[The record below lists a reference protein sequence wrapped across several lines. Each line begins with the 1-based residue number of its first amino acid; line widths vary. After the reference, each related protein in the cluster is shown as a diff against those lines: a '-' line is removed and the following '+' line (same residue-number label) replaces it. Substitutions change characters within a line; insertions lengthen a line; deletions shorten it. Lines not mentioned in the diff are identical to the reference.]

1 MMRNTTRFAP
11 NRALDVICLG
21 RFAVDFYAQQ
31 IGARLEDVTSFAK
44 YLGGSSANT
53 AFGCARLGLKAA
65 LISRIGDDGLGRFLV
80 ETIAREGCDVSHI
93 STDPSRL
100 TGAVVLGIKDKDTFP
115 LIFMRENCADMA
127 IAESDVEES
136 FIAGSKAL
144 LITGTHF
151 STQYIDRISNL
162 ALDRAR
168 KNDVR
173 TVLDIDYRP
182 VLWGLTKRGDGET
195 RYVRSDTVSAHLQRI
210 LPKIDL
216 VVGTIE
222 EFNIAGGS
230 TDIMES
236 LRAVRA
242 LTAGVLLVKR
252 GPIGCAVIDGAIPG
266 SLDEAFNGRGVTV
279 AVLNVLGAGDAFSA
293 GFLSGW
299 VRGEDYDA
307 CCRYANACGA
317 LVVSRHGCAP
327 AMPTR
332 VELDY
337 FLANAESIPR
347 PDQDVTLSRLH
358 RVTAPRT
365 QRNEV
370 FAFAFDHRNQFFAL
384 AQEAQASE
392 SRLSALKRLFVEA
405 VAQTEQACSL
415 SGSVGMLCD
424 DRYGQDALDAA
435 TGRGW
440 WIGRPVELPG
450 SNPLQFDRG
459 RSIGTHLLSW
469 PQEHI
474 AKCLVKYHPE
484 DDIDN
489 RLEQEAQ
496 LRVLYDAVQ
505 ASGHELLLEIIP
517 PRELPRASDTVLR
530 SLKRLYN
537 LGIYPEWWKLEPM
550 SGGQWQAIDALIA
563 ERDPHCRGVLVLGQ
577 SATIDELG
585 AGFRAAREST
595 ICRGFAIGR
604 TIFEEPSRRWL
615 AGAIDDD
622 TLIREVRAKFEMLI
636 NAWRAVRR
644 VGQPQGAVA

>member
-80 ETIAREGCDVSHI
+80 ETIAREGCDVSHVG
-93 STDPSRL
+93 TDPSRL
-100 TGAVVLGIKDKDTFP
+100 TGTVVLGIKDKDTFP

-127 IAESDVEES
+127 IAEADVEES

-151 STQYIDRISNL
+151 STEYIDRISSL

-230 TDIMES
+230 TDLMES
-236 LRAVRA
+236 RG
-242 LTAGVLLVKR
+242 AG
-252 GPIGCAVIDGAIPG
+252 G
-266 SLDEAFNGRGVTV
+266 V

-337 FLANAESIPR
+337 FLANAEKIPR

-365 QRNEV
+365 PRDEV
-370 FAFAFDHRNQFFAL
+370 FAFAFDHRNQFFEL
-384 AQEAQASE
+384 AQEAGAGE
-392 SRLSALKRLFVEA
+392 SRLQALKKLFVEA
-405 VAQTEQACSL
+405 VGETAQALSL
-415 SGSVGMLCD
+415 AESVGMLCD

-435 TGRGW
+435 TGHGW

-469 PQEHI
+469 PHEHI
-474 AKCLVKYHPE
+474 AKCLVKYHPD

-496 LRVLYDAVQ
+496 VHALYDAVQ

-517 PRELPRASDTVLR
+517 PKEPPRADDTVLR
-530 SLKRLYN
+530 SLKRFYN
-537 LGIYPEWWKLEPM
+537 LGVYPEWWKLQPM
-550 SGGQWQAIDALIA
+550 SAVQWHAIDALIA
-563 ERDPHCRGVLVLGQ
+563 ERDPYCRGVVLLGE
-577 SATIDELG
+577 SATIDELRS
-585 AGFRAAREST
+585 GFRAAREST
-595 ICRGFAIGR
+595 TCRGFAVGR

-615 AGAIDDD
+615 AGGIDDD
-622 TLIREVRAKFEMLI
+622 TLIREVRGRFEMLI
-636 NAWRAVRR
+636 DTWRAARR
-644 VGQPQGAVA
+644 VEQTQGATA

>member
-1 MMRNTTRFAP
+1 MMRNATRFAP

-65 LISRIGDDGLGRFLV
+65 LISRIGDDALGRFLV
-80 ETIAREGCDVSHI
+80 ETIAREGCDVSHV

-127 IAESDVEES
+127 IAEEDVDES
-136 FIAGSKAL
+136 FISASKAL

-151 STQYIDRISNL
+151 STEYIDRISHL

-168 KNDVR
+168 NNGVR
-173 TVLDIDYRP
+173 TILDIDYRP
-182 VLWGLTKRGDGET
+182 VLWGLTRRGDGET

-230 TDIMES
+230 TEIMES
-236 LRAVRA
+236 LRKVRS
-242 LTAGVLLVKR
+242 LTSGVLLVKR
-252 GPIGCAVIDGAIPG
+252 GPMGCAVIDGAIPD
-266 SLDEAFNGRGVTV
+266 SLDDAFNGRGVEV
-279 AVLNVLGAGDAFSA
+279 AVLNVLGAGDAFSS

-327 AMPTR
+327 AMPTQI
-332 VELDY
+332 ELDY
-337 FLANAESIPR
+337 FLANAENIPR

-365 QRNEV
+365 PRSEV
-370 FAFAFDHRNQFFAL
+370 FAFAFDHRNQFFEL
-384 AQEAQASE
+384 AQEAEADE
-392 SRLSALKRLFVEA
+392 SRLPKLKSLFVEA

-415 SGSVGMLCD
+415 SGSIGLLCD

-435 TGRGW
+435 SGRGW

-459 RSIGTHLLSW
+459 RSIGTTLLSW
-469 PQEHI
+469 PHEHI
-474 AKCLVKYHPE
+474 AKCLVKYHP
-484 DDIDN
+484 DDGIDN

-496 LRVLYDAVQ
+496 IRALYDAVQ
-505 ASGHELLLEIIP
+505 VSGHELLLEIIP
-517 PRELPRASDTVLR
+517 PKELPRESDTVLR

-550 SGGQWQAIDALIA
+550 SAGQWASVDALIA
-563 ERDPHCRGVLVLGQ
+563 ERDPYCRGVVVLGQ
-577 SATIDELG
+577 SASIDALR
-585 AGFRAAREST
+585 AGFAAARASKT
-595 ICRGFAIGR
+595 CRGFAVGR
-604 TIFEEPSRRWL
+604 TIFEAPSRRWL
-615 AGAIDDD
+615 AGAIYDD
-622 TLIREVRAKFEMLI
+622 TLIREVRANFESLI
-636 NAWRAVRR
+636 DAWRAARHATET
-644 VGQPQGAVA
+644 QGTPA